1 MNLSDELSWRGFI
14 NQTTL
19 PDITVLD
26 GEPQKFYLGVD
37 PSAKSMQIG
46 NLSVLMMVRHLIN
59 HGHQA
64 YLLVGGA
71 TGMIG
76 DPDGKKDEREVKQAD
91 IVLEN
96 VEGIRGQMERIFE
109 GSPITLV
116 NNHDW
121 FKDIN
126 YIDFLH
132 RVGKN
137 VSMTQLLDRDFVQQ
151 RIGEGGA
158 GISYGEFSYGLIQGY
173 DFYHLNKE
181 HGITLQL
188 AGADQWGN
196 GIIGVTLARKL
207 SGAEVHVLTAPL
219 VINKATGVK
228 FGKSEGGAVWLD
240 ADMTSPFNFYQF
252 WVNLDDLGVED
263 YIKIYTLLDKPTV
276 DGIMYEHQQDPS
288 KRVAQKRLALE
299 VTTIVHGVDRARRAQ
314 QVSEILFNGGELDV
328 SDDELVNDL
337 ARELPVS
344 EKGKLISDILT
355 ETKAVNSKSE
365 VRRLIQGG
373 GVAVNGRKVAED
385 IIVDDVAL
393 IKKGKN
399 TFVLVR

>member
-19 PDITVLD
+19 PDISVLD

-328 SDDELVNDL
+328 DDEELVNDL

-344 EKGKLISDILT
+344 QKGKLVSDILT

-373 GVAVNGRKVAED
+373 GVAVNGQKITED
-385 IIVDDVAL
+385 IVVDEVAL

>member
-373 GVAVNGRKVAED
+373 GVAVNGRKIAED

-399 TFVLVR
+399 TFVLAR